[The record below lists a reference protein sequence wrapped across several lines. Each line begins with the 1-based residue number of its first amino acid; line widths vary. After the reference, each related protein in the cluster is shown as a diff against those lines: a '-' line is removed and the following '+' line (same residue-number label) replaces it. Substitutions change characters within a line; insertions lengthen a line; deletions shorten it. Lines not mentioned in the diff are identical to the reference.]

1 MNDGIRADILSLRR
15 RGARP
20 KKIADDLGL
29 SRGTVNGVLFRAGMS
44 GPISLGGPSTGGRA
58 ELERAQKAS
67 LQRSQPRA
75 REIDRRAA
83 IKPQPPA
90 SPGPAVSAFA
100 TCQFPLW
107 GNCKPPKPPLFCAAP
122 SLVGKSYCPR
132 HHAIVFTKRRDD
144 EL

>member
-20 KKIADDLGL
+20 KEIAADLGL

-44 GPISLGGPSTGGRA
+44 GPISMGGPSTGGQG

-83 IKPQPPA
+83 EA
-90 SPGPAVSAFA
+90 TVSALA

-107 GNCKPPKPPLFCAAP
+107 GNCKPPKPPLFCDQP
-122 SLVGKSYCPR
+122 SRIGSSYCPD
-132 HHAIVFTKRRDD
+132 HHAVVFVKIRLRDGS
-144 EL
+144 